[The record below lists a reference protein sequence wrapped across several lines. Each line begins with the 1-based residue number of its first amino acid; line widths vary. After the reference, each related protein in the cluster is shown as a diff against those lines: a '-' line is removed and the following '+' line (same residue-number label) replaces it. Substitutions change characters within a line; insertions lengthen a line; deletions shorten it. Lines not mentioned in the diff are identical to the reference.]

1 MKIRL
6 LLAVAGLAIGFAVP
20 VLAQE
25 KETIDPELRQQI
37 EALFMKLDE
46 AFNKNDLAATVAQY
60 TQDAVLVNRRV
71 SEGGASVGHSAIEKY
86 FTLEYSSTPYGLV
99 NKLVHVHTIG
109 NEMCAIT
116 EWSAT
121 HTSGQAVW
129 VLVRDADTWKIR
141 MLYFN

>member
-1 MKIRL
+1 
-6 LLAVAGLAIGFAVP
+6 
-20 VLAQE
+20 
-25 KETIDPELRQQI
+25 
-37 EALFMKLDE
+37 
-46 AFNKNDLAATVAQY
+46 
-60 TQDAVLVNRRV
+60 
-71 SEGGASVGHSAIEKY
+71 
-86 FTLEYSSTPYGLV
+86 LV